1 MRYQVLLNQFAQAH
15 VGRGINHTLDLHD
28 AAIVRDPACAR
39 LNAHAR
45 PSRSSTCQA
54 AKCPTKYDKLKRW
67 RFNWLH
73 RVANDRLCAIDERC
87 LAEDQPKLL
96 PANGR
101 DLPTLHIDQPIG
113 AVPGTERAATEA
125 AVPEQPPEYEN
136 KR

>member
-1 MRYQVLLNQFAQAH
+1 MRYQMLLNQFAQAH

-28 AAIVRDPACAR
+28 AAIVRDPACAC
-39 LNAHAR
+39 LNAHAW
-45 PSRSSTCQA
+45 PSRSGTCQA
-54 AKCPTKYDKLKRW
+54 AKCPTKHDKLKWGRV
-67 RFNWLH
+67 NWLH

-101 DLPTLHIDQPIG
+101 DLPTLHINQPIG
-113 AVPGTERAATEA
+113 AAPDTERASTDA
-125 AVPEQPPEYEN
+125 AAPEQPPEQEY